1 MLLLTHKTQRDG
13 VVKGKSLLESCRLV
27 QDMKDQTLNLPWS
40 GQVDKT

>member
-1 MLLLTHKTQRDG
+1 M
-13 VVKGKSLLESCRLV
+13 SLLESCRLV